1 MIIKFREERIS
12 DLENKLAALR
22 SNTKT
27 CGDQSGCETCA
38 ELRKQLEEAQ
48 KEISQWSEVADKT
61 EQAAKLFAEKEE
73 LLAAKRALQDE
84 LKETPQSLTAR
95 IRGLN
100 ELTNNLNAYLKEYIM
115 SEGFDRL
122 KEELE
127 QSREELTTKVA
138 SLESEMQDKEKSYTE
153 KIRSLGEEHEVQ
165 LQELNERLETMKE
178 TFKSEKVKI
187 EQIAQDQMTQLKA
200 DLDATLAE
208 KGELQKEVFDK
219 VEAHEK

>member
-1 MIIKFREERIS
+1 M
-12 DLENKLAALR
+12 
-22 SNTKT
+22 
-27 CGDQSGCETCA
+27 
-38 ELRKQLEEAQ
+38 
-48 KEISQWSEVADKT
+48 
-61 EQAAKLFAEKEE
+61 
-73 LLAAKRALQDE
+73 LAAKKALQDE

-127 QSREELTTKVA
+127 KSKEELTTKVA
-138 SLESEMQDKEKSYTE
+138 NLEAEMDEKEKNYSE
-153 KIRSLGEEHEVQ
+153 KIRSLSEDHEVQ
-165 LQELNERLETMKE
+165 AANLNEKLEVMKE
-178 TFKSEKVKI
+178 TFEAEKIKI
-187 EQIAQDQMTQLKA
+187 EQVAQDQMNQLKS

-219 VEAHEK
+219 VEAHEKQNLLQKSIDQLSKTLE